1 MDSKTIQQLIGQYTK
16 PQLQELVGY
25 MAGRSENAQQALLDF
40 CQKMEKGTK
49 TDNHALIIEKQIAR
63 HWAKAKEENI
73 QIHCVSFG
81 GVPPCQYA

>member
-1 MDSKTIQQLIGQYTK
+1 M

-40 CQKMEKGTK
+40 CQKKENGTK

-73 QIHCVSFG
+73 HTYCVSFG
-81 GVPPCQYA
+81 CAPLYQYA